1 MNDVI
6 DAVFFLLDNS
16 SVNGVDLPLDGG
28 IRLV

>member
-1 MNDVI
+1 VI
-6 DAVFFLLDNS
+6 NAVFFLFDNS